1 VHALRLIFHAIKRVG
16 WCPVALENK
25 AMALEHF
32 ESMCVHLLHADRVRE
47 WQRLMASTI
56 FT

>member
-1 VHALRLIFHAIKRVG
+1 
-16 WCPVALENK
+16 
-25 AMALEHF
+25 MALEHF

-56 FT
+56 FTWSIRYACTLLITVCLPSPYSSR